1 MYIELGPLAPLI
13 EIGHSVSSVGCQPR
27 GQRARHNSAA
37 RSGFQNGHW
46 RESGCAFG
54 EVVGIRLEYQRRQV
68 GIVTLRHGACK
79 QLVAF
84 GYRNISIHLVGFYD
98 ATSDCMCW
106 LRLVINVKTAVA
118 TGRQINRLPLA
129 WRHV

>member
-1 MYIELGPLAPLI
+1 MWGLLARRTSACCCLTLFTVLASAQDHDVVLPDGPPIDLPEALA
-13 EIGHSVSSVGCQPR
+13 
-27 GQRARHNSAA
+27 RAMTRNP
-37 RSGFQNGHW
+37 
-46 RESGCAFG
+46 E
-54 EVVGIRLEYQRRQV
+54 
-68 GIVTLRHGACK
+68 
-79 QLVAF
+79 LVAF